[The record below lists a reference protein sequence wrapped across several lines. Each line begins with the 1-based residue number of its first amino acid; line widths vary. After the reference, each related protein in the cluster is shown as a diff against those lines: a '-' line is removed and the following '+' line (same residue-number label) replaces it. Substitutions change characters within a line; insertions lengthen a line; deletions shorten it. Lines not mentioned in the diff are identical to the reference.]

1 MYDPAVQRPLR
12 QTRTRKPFPESL
24 PRDEKRLLP
33 AAPCC
38 PNCGGSLSYLG
49 EDTAEQLELMRSAF
63 RVIRTVREK
72 HACTQCDAIVQ
83 APAPSRPIERGIAGP
98 GLLARV
104 LTSKYAEH
112 TPLYRQS
119 EIYGRQGVELSR
131 SLLSGWVD
139 ACCRLLSPLEE
150 ALHGYVLTDGKLH
163 ADDTP
168 VPVLL
173 PGNKKTKT
181 GRLWTYVRDDRNAGS
196 TLAPAVWFAYSPDR
210 KGIHPQTH
218 LAGFSGVLQADAVTN
233 GAIVIHTQR
242 LKSDPGVICSPD
254 SGEFMVTFETVMEI
268 KILHKQGMSSRAIAR
283 ELGISRNT
291 VKRYLQAKSEP
302 PKYTPRPAV
311 ASLLDEYRD
320 YIRQRIADA
329 HPYKIPAT
337 VIAREIRD
345 QGYRGGMTILRGFIR
360 SLSVPQEQ
368 EPAVRFE
375 TEPGRQMQVDWGTM
389 RNGRSPLHVF
399 VAVLGY
405 SRMLYIE
412 FTDNMRYDTLETCHR
427 NAFRFFG
434 GVPREVLYDNMKT
447 VVLQR
452 DAYQTGQ
459 HRFHPSLWQFGKE
472 MGFSPRLCRPF
483 RAQTKGKVERMVQYT
498 RNSFYIP
505 LMTRLRPMGITVDVE
520 TANRHGLRWLHD
532 VANQRKHETIQAR
545 PCDRWLEEQQS
556 MLALPPEKKEYDVH
570 LDENLVN
577 FDKHPLHHPLSI
589 YDSFCRGVA

>member
-1 MYDPAVQRPLR
+1 TYCSKSERKY
-12 QTRTRKPFPESL
+12 TR
-24 PRDEKRLLP
+24 D
-33 AAPCC
+33 CC
-38 PNCGGSLSYLG
+38 AHS
-49 EDTAEQLELMRSAF
+49 
-63 RVIRTVREK
+63 
-72 HACTQCDAIVQ
+72 
-83 APAPSRPIERGIAGP
+83 
-98 GLLARV
+98 
-104 LTSKYAEH
+104 
-112 TPLYRQS
+112 
-119 EIYGRQGVELSR
+119 
-131 SLLSGWVD
+131 
-139 ACCRLLSPLEE
+139 
-150 ALHGYVLTDGKLH
+150 
-163 ADDTP
+163 DDT
-168 VPVLL
+168 
-173 PGNKKTKT
+173 G
-181 GRLWTYVRDDRNAGS
+181 
-196 TLAPAVWFAYSPDR
+196 
-210 KGIHPQTH
+210 
-218 LAGFSGVLQADAVTN
+218 
-233 GAIVIHTQR
+233 
-242 LKSDPGVICSPD
+242 
-254 SGEFMVTFETVMEI
+254 
-268 KILHKQGMSSRAIAR
+268 
-283 ELGISRNT
+283 
-291 VKRYLQAKSEP
+291 
-302 PKYTPRPAV
+302 
-311 ASLLDEYRD
+311 

-329 HPYKIPAT
+329 HLTKSGNGN
-337 VIAREIRD
+337 RSRD
-345 QGYRGGMTILRGFIR
+345 QRPGISWRNDHSQGIHSF
-360 SLSVPQEQ
+360 SLGSSGAGA
-368 EPAVRFE
+368 AVRFE